1 MTLLRATLE
10 DKYKLEH
17 GSIYLSAIQALVRL
31 PMLQHILDK
40 KAGHNTAGFISGYRG
55 SPLGGYDKALWTAQ
69 KFLDKHNIKFEPGIN
84 EDLGATAIWGT
95 QQVNMFPGATQDG
108 VFSLWYGKGPGI
120 DRTGDVFKHGN
131 AAGSSALG
139 GVLVLA
145 GDDHACR
152 SSTLPH
158 QSEYSFMDA
167 MIPVLNPA
175 NIEELISYGL
185 FGIAMSRFSGC
196 WVAMKVIE
204 ETADSSASISLDL
217 KKFAWKVPQ
226 DAVIPEGGL
235 NIRTPDIPIAQEE
248 RLHKYKMPAVLA
260 FARANKIDQLI
271 LKAENPRLGIVTTGK
286 AHEDVMQCFKDM
298 GISKAQAKEAGISI
312 YKVGMTWP
320 LEPEGMKAFALGL
333 EELVIVEEKRGVLED
348 QIKTLLYCLPK
359 KPGLITGKLTEK
371 GDVQFPSTTE
381 LTPSLIARGLAPRLK
396 KYLGGGNHIKPYLD
410 FLNRSEKSLT
420 KPAMLRIPYY
430 CAGCPHNTST
440 VVPDGSRALAGIGCH
455 YMVTWM
461 DRNTSTFTQMG
472 GEGVPWIGQAP
483 YTETDHVFAN
493 LGDGTYFHSGIL
505 AIRAAVAAGVNI
517 TYKLLYND
525 AVAMTG
531 GQPMDGPLTIPQL
544 LRQLRSENVAHV
556 ALASDDIDK
565 YKNMP
570 GMPKD
575 VPLTHRDNLED
586 LQLKLREMKGTTV
599 LVYDQTCAAEKRRR
613 RKRKLME
620 DPPKRVYINEAVCEG
635 CGDCGKKSNC
645 VAIAPVETEFG
656 RKRQIDQSTCNKDY
670 SCTTGFCPSFVTV
683 HGGQLKSRSNKIQK
697 GHDAL
702 GRLPL
707 PEVKP
712 IKGTYDILVTGVGGT
727 GVVTIGALIGTAA
740 HLEQKG
746 CSVLDI
752 TGLAQKNG
760 QVTCH
765 VRLANHARDI
775 HAVRIS
781 TGNADLVIGS
791 DYVVTAHTDV
801 IEKMREGKT
810 KIILDPKRTM
820 AGDFTQNPDAVFPE
834 KLLHESLVAAVGEA
848 GLLKIDAHDLATDL
862 MGDAIFTNSFLL
874 GYAYQ
879 QGLIP
884 LSHQALEKAIE
895 LNGAAVEKNL
905 IAFKSGRWAA
915 TNFKALQKFLEID
928 DAPQQ
933 EKTFEDRLVMR
944 RETLT
949 SYQNSAYADKY
960 TDLLME
966 VEEKE
971 AELGIE
977 KGPLAEAVMKY
988 YFKLLAYKDEYEVAR
1003 LYSHPDFM
1011 KGLKHQFEGAYDLK
1025 FHMAPPI
1032 FSKRDP
1038 RTGHLKKQEYGEKM
1052 LWAFK
1057 FLKKFKFLRGTVFDP
1072 FGHTRE
1078 RREERALIVTY
1089 EKDIR
1094 DMLKSLTKQNYDAA
1108 VELASLPEEIR
1119 GYGHIKEA
1127 AMRNARDKRKNLKDK
1142 FMSMTTKVAA

>member
-1 MTLLRATLE
+1 MTLLRATLD
-10 DKYKLEH
+10 DKYKLEQ

-31 PMLQHILDK
+31 PMLQRILDK
-40 KAGHNTAGFISGYRG
+40 QAGHNTAGFISGYRG
-55 SPLGGYDKALWTAQ
+55 SPLGGYDKALWAAQ
-69 KFLDKHNIKFEPGIN
+69 KFLDEHHIKFVPGIN
-84 EDLGATAIWGT
+84 EDLGATAIWGS
-95 QQVNMFPGATQDG
+95 QQVNLFPKGTTDG
-108 VFSLWYGKGPGI
+108 VFALWYGKGPGI

-131 AAGSSALG
+131 AAGSAPLG

-167 MIPVLNPA
+167 MMPILNPA
-175 NIEELISYGL
+175 GIHEILHYGL
-185 FGIAMSRFSGC
+185 FGIALSRFSGC

-204 ETADSSASISLDL
+204 ETADSSASIPIDL
-217 KKFAWKVPQ
+217 KDFKWKIPS
-226 DAVIPEGGL
+226 DAIIPEQGL
-235 NIRTPDIPIAQEE
+235 NIRTPDTPLAQEQ
-248 RLHKYKMPAVLA
+248 RLHLYKIPAVLA
-260 FARANKIDQLI
+260 FARANKIDQVV
-271 LKAENPRLGIVTTGK
+271 LKADNPRLGIVTTGK
-286 AHEDVMQCFKDM
+286 AHEDVMQALKDM
-298 GISKAQAKEAGISI
+298 GITKVQAKDAGITI
-312 YKVGMTWP
+312 YKVGMSWP
-320 LEPEGMKAFALGL
+320 LEPEGLKAFALGL
-333 EELVIVEEKRGVLED
+333 EELVIVEEKRGVVED
-348 QIKTLLYCLPK
+348 QIKTILYGLQR
-359 KPGLITGKLTEK
+359 KPSVITGKMTEK
-371 GDVQFPSTTE
+371 GEIQFPSLTE
-381 LTPSLIARGLAPRLK
+381 LTPALVAKGLAPRLK
-396 KYLGGGNHIKPYLD
+396 KYLGDDKNLKQYLE
-410 FLNRSEKSLT
+410 FLKTSERSLT
-420 KPAMLRIPYY
+420 TPPMLRIPYY

-440 VVPDGSRALAGIGCH
+440 VVPEGSRALAGIGCH

-483 YTETDHVFAN
+483 FTETEHVFAN

-505 AIRAAVAAGVNI
+505 AIRAAVSAGVNI

-544 LRQLRSENVAHV
+544 LRQLRSENVAHIV
-556 ALASDDIDK
+556 LVSDDIDK
-565 YKNMP
+565 YKNIEH
-570 GMPKD
+570 MPKD
-575 VPLTHRDNLED
+575 VPLYHRDD
-586 LQLKLREMKGTTV
+586 LSKVQHELREMKGTTV

-620 DPPKRVYINEAVCEG
+620 DPPKRVFINEAVCEG
-635 CGDCGKKSNC
+635 CGDCGKVSNC
-645 VAIAPVETEFG
+645 VAIAPVETELG
-656 RKRQIDQSTCNKDY
+656 RKREIDQSVCNKDY
-670 SCTTGFCPSFVTV
+670 SCVNGFCPSFVTV
-683 HGGQLKSRSNKIQK
+683 HGGQLRSRSNKIQK
-697 GHDAL
+697 GHAAL

-707 PEVKP
+707 PESKP
-712 IKGTYDILVTGVGGT
+712 IKGTFDILVTGVGGT

-765 VRLANHARDI
+765 VRLANSPKDI

-781 TGNADLVIGS
+781 TGNADVVIGS

-810 KIILDPKRTM
+810 TIILDPKRTM

-834 KLLHESLVAAVGEA
+834 KLLHESLVTAVGEK
-848 GLLKIDAHDLATDL
+848 GVITVKAHDLATEL
-862 MGDAIFTNSFLL
+862 MGDSIFTNSFLL

-895 LNGAAVEKNL
+895 LNGASVEKNL
-905 IAFKSGRWAA
+905 IAFKCGRWAV
-915 TNFKALQKFLEID
+915 TDYPALIKFLEID
-928 DAPQQ
+928 ETPVK
-933 EKTFEDRLVMR
+933 EKTFEERLIYR
-944 RETLT
+944 REFLKD
-949 SYQNSAYADKY
+949 YQNQSYADRF
-960 TDLLME
+960 TDLLMN
-966 VEEKE
+966 VEKKD
-971 AELGIE
+971 AELGFD
-977 KGPLAEAVMKY
+977 KGKLTLAVMKY

-1003 LYSHPDFM
+1003 LYSHPDFNA
-1011 KGLKHQFEGAYDLK
+1011 KLKHQFEGAYALK
-1025 FHMAPPI
+1025 FYLAPPI

-1038 RTGHLKKQEYGEKM
+1038 RTGHMQKQEYGEKM
-1052 LWAFK
+1052 LWAFN
-1057 FLKKFKFLRGTVFDP
+1057 FLQKFKFLRGTWFDP

-1078 RREERALIVTY
+1078 RREERAWIARY
-1089 EKDIR
+1089 EEDIAEI
-1094 DMLKSLTKQNYDAA
+1094 LAHLSKGNYEAA
-1108 VELASLPEEIR
+1108 VEWASLPEDIR

-1127 AMRNARDKRKNLKDK
+1127 AMKNARDRRKTLRDK
-1142 FMSMTTKVAA
+1142 FMSLSKVIS